1 MRMYIEVISQLFS
14 IDKILGEIKT
24 SEDIITQEYEYYE
37 EYARRKIKA
46 YQSLMN
52 VPQSAKKE
60 LQAIEEKFK
69 E

>member
-1 MRMYIEVISQLFS
+1 M
-14 IDKILGEIKT
+14 LGNIKT
-24 SEDIITQEYEYYE
+24 SEEIISQEYEYYE
-37 EYARRKIKA
+37 EYAKKKIQA

-52 VPQSAKKE
+52 VPQNAKTE

>member
-1 MRMYIEVISQLFS
+1 M
-14 IDKILGEIKT
+14 LGDIKT

-37 EYARRKIKA
+37 EYARKKIQS

-52 VPQSAKKE
+52 VPQEAKKH
-60 LQAIEEKFK
+60 LQEIEVKFK

>member
-1 MRMYIEVISQLFS
+1 MFS
-14 IDKILGEIKT
+14 IDKLLGEMKT

-37 EYARRKIKA
+37 EYARKKIKA

-52 VPQSAKKE
+52 VPQSAKME